1 MLVMDQKYSPLNR
14 YSDILPYAHS
24 RVKLVERGL
33 KGDPD
38 FNSYINANYI
48 DSPLNEGDRKI
59 IRTQGPKGN
68 TFVDFWRMIAQEN
81 VTLVVTTCNLVE
93 KMRSKCHRFWPEE
106 PQLDSPPSI
115 ANEKDYE
122 ERMSAV
128 GLSVEVS
135 QPEV

>member
-59 IRTQGPKGN
+59 IGT
-68 TFVDFWRMIAQEN
+68 
-81 VTLVVTTCNLVE
+81 
-93 KMRSKCHRFWPEE
+93 
-106 PQLDSPPSI
+106 
-115 ANEKDYE
+115 
-122 ERMSAV
+122 
-128 GLSVEVS
+128 
-135 QPEV
+135 